1 MALARTGS
9 GGKPRGDKLGVRVR
23 RDASGYIWEQMAGLR
38 DAAFDFVD
46 LPFGGQLP
54 IPRKKEE
61 RDELISRLET
71 WVFHYTDKAGYDAI
85 CASGYIRAS
94 DIKQGA
100 AFYGKGVYVT
110 QLPPTLPFFKI
121 LYNNYAKD
129 GGTDGTAG
137 VKNRTHHADYVF
149 AYKVIGKDLANV
161 GEDGRSIFK
170 MGGGE
175 NVSLSNRADGKPVAI
190 RHGPVERW
198 LSGFKTTQKR

>member
-1 MALARTGS
+1 M
-9 GGKPRGDKLGVRVR
+9 
-23 RDASGYIWEQMAGLR
+23 
-38 DAAFDFVD
+38 
-46 LPFGGQLP
+46 
-54 IPRKKEE
+54 
-61 RDELISRLET
+61 
-71 WVFHYTDKAGYDAI
+71 
-85 CASGYIRAS
+85 
-94 DIKQGA
+94 
-100 AFYGKGVYVT
+100 YVT

-190 RHGPVERW
+190 RHGPVEEVAQWFQDHAEEVEREFEQG
-198 LSGFKTTQKR
+198 LREKTP